1 MAPNRLKNTDLQ
13 WLEIPTT
20 TDNLGNDFILKKK
33 YTSKRPTSWMLQ
45 EIAIHSL
52 TNNTTI
58 ISNHKKGDS
67 GEWSIFADK
76 VSRNIPLKIDNVLQR
91 TPDWEG
97 PSFWLTN
104 IREKPT
110 IELLKILSL
119 KDRKRLAKAL
129 PSKRAFFLRCLRLK
143 NRTNRKGKGRRF
155 REMKICLEVQGEI
168 EQGLVPTSALGEIS
182 ISEALTA
189 LGNEPGESKN
199 LPFSRMY

>member
-1 MAPNRLKNTDLQ
+1 
-13 WLEIPTT
+13 
-20 TDNLGNDFILKKK
+20 
-33 YTSKRPTSWMLQ
+33 MLQ

-58 ISNHKKGDS
+58 ISNRKKGDS

-129 PSKRAFFLRCLRLK
+129 PSKGGK
-143 NRTNRKGKGRRF
+143 N
-155 REMKICLEVQGEI
+155 
-168 EQGLVPTSALGEIS
+168 S
-182 ISEALTA
+182 
-189 LGNEPGESKN
+189 
-199 LPFSRMY
+199 